1 MEKQL
6 NSPLL
11 IEQVGR
17 STTITPKQTYTQLSH
32 FLAGLAP
39 SPARTQLERLTDSLG
54 VEVGAIA
61 PSEGERRE
69 AERVEARNKARA
81 EKREAKRRAEEEAA
95 AEASQMLEAE
105 IEAEAEA
112 EVSDEEGEGGLGVG
126 GFPGDETMD
135 DRGDVEYGDVPEDDE
150 DEPDNEE
157 GA

>member
-17 STTITPKQTYTQLSH
+17 ATTITPKQTYTHLSS
-32 FLAGLAP
+32 FLASLPA
-39 SPARTQLERLTDSLG
+39 SPARTQLERLTDALG

-69 AERVEARNKARA
+69 QERLEARSKARA
-81 EKREAKRRAEEEAA
+81 EKREAKRIAEEAAA
-95 AEASQMLEAE
+95 AEASQMLDAE

-112 EVSDEEGEGGLGVG
+112 EVTDEEGEEGLGVG
-126 GFPGDETMD
+126 GFAGDETMD

-157 GA
+157 SA

>member
-32 FLAGLAP
+32 FLSTLAA

-69 AERVEARNKARA
+69 AERIEARNKARA

-95 AEASQMLEAE
+95 AEASKALDAE
-105 IEAEAEA
+105 LEAEAEA

-135 DRGDVEYGDVPEDDE
+135 DRGDVEYGDVPEDDD

-157 GA
+157 EA

>member
-17 STTITPKQTYTQLSH
+17 ATPITSKQTYTQLSH
-32 FLAGLAP
+32 FLSSLGP
-39 SPARTQLERLTDSLG
+39 SPARTQLERLTDALG

-69 AERVEARNKARA
+69 QERVEARNKARA
-81 EKREAKRRAEEEAA
+81 EKREAKRKAEEEAA
-95 AEASQMLEAE
+95 AQASQMLDAE

-157 GA
+157 EA